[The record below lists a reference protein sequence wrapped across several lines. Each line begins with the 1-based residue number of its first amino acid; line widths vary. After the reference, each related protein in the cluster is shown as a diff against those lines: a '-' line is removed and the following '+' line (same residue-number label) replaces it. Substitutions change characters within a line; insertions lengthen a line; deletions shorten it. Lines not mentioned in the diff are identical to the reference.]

1 MEESKQNQPSLNS
14 EKGYTIFFVPFYFDE
29 GDWEIIH
36 RKKLSKWVRISEEL
50 YNEDILYPY
59 IMEVFKQSTSND
71 ISRLEIYEFKTK
83 DEGINSP
90 LFVDRILGKKQVALL
105 AKNVGEQK
113 NAKVLSFRLIDEK
126 NFAPHLFISSTA
138 RIGIF
143 TFSIELLDDVNADN
157 HIILNYYLHKRNETN
172 KYQCICLRPERQ
184 DEIPVP
190 TNANS
195 LGEMIPDLW
204 RSNQQSTKGNIDYIC
219 WNFDDFVN
227 CLLATMGR
235 PKEGQKRIKYFS
247 KERMHLFT
255 FRSMMDVDNK
265 LKTEDVTID
274 ILRLSRCVNANYMLP
289 VEQLIQQGS
298 LLQTYE
304 NIYFSS
310 SIEGAAM
317 ICVGKERNAEFVGD
331 LHNKFIRQY
340 LLVYILVLIQK
351 YTLQSLER
359 RIVEFESS
367 GKQSDDEVW
376 NLIKVI
382 CRIKVSC
389 YYTDVSIYT
398 HHSQFYQLCCNN
410 LHIPETFTEIGE
422 KVELL
427 KLTTDKKIQEV
438 LKQQQQM
445 QQEAMTRHEQENEA
459 TERRQHL
466 LNLVVAILT
475 IAQVV
480 QASYEIFAHWNEL
493 KMWTSIGLGI
503 IGIVVLVIVMWP
515 DLKRRCF

>member
-1 MEESKQNQPSLNS
+1 MEECKQYQQSLNS
-14 EKGYTIFFVPFYFDE
+14 EKGYTFFFVPFYFDE
-29 GDWEIIH
+29 GDWEMIH
-36 RKKLSKWVRISEEL
+36 REKLNKWVRISEEL
-50 YNEDILYPY
+50 YSEDILYPY
-59 IMEVFKQSTSND
+59 IMDVFKQSAPTD
-71 ISRLEIYEFKTK
+71 VPRLEIYEFATK

-90 LFVDRILGKKQVALL
+90 LFVDRILGKKHVAVL

-113 NAKVLSFRLIDEK
+113 NAKVISFRLIDEK

-143 TFSIELLDDVNADN
+143 TFSIELLDDVNVDN
-157 HIILNYYLHKRNETN
+157 QIILNYYFHKRNETN
-172 KYQCICLRPERQ
+172 KYQCVCLRPDRQ
-184 DEIPVP
+184 DEIPVS

-204 RSNQQSTKGNIDYIC
+204 RSSQRSTKGNIDYIC
-219 WNFDDFVN
+219 WNLDDFVN

-235 PKEGQKRIKYFS
+235 PKEGQKRIRYFS

-265 LKTEDVTID
+265 LKKEDVTTD

-289 VEQLIQQGS
+289 IEQLIQQGS
-298 LLQTYE
+298 VLQTYE

-317 ICVGKERNAEFVGD
+317 IGIGKEENAEFVCD
-331 LHNKFIRQY
+331 LYNKFNREY

-359 RIVEFESS
+359 RIAEFESS
-367 GKQSDDEVW
+367 SKQSDEELW
-376 NLIKVI
+376 NLINVI
-382 CRIKVSC
+382 CRIKASC

-398 HHSQFYQLCCNN
+398 HHSQFYRLCCKN

-427 KLTTDKKIQEV
+427 KHTTDKKIQEA
-438 LKQQQQM
+438 LKKQQEM
-445 QQEAMTRHEQENEA
+445 QQEAKMEHEQENEA
-459 TERRQHL
+459 AERRQQL

-475 IAQVV
+475 IAQVI
-480 QASYEIFAHWNEL
+480 QASYEIFVHRNEL
-493 KMWTSIGLGI
+493 KMWTSIGLGM
-503 IGIVVLVIVMWP
+503 IGFIVLVILMWP
-515 DLKRRCF
+515 DLKKRCS